1 MVVAKGLRW
10 FIFIMRITDW
20 VRWAYFFVVKQNEN
34 LLYFCC
40 WHFGLQSQG
49 AGKVLQSI
57 KSSPWDS
64 FRHDKVSCFAWPEL
78 SLNWWWLVTVP
89 LRFNQFK
96 FPSDSCSRD
105 SLFLWLIPATSR
117 SSDLLDLNHPSVTI
131 AGWWQSFI
139 VLTSCWRAAQGT
151 SRTEFCLHCFFL
163 QNFSLTIT
171 MESIDH

>member
-49 AGKVLQSI
+49 AGKVLQSV

-105 SLFLWLIPATSR
+105 SLFLVTYSCDFKVIWFAWPKLSVCHNCWLVTVLHSFNQLLKGSPGNQSNWVLLTLLQTSV
-117 SSDLLDLNHPSVTI
+117 H
-131 AGWWQSFI
+131 QSQ
-139 VLTSCWRAAQGT
+139 W
-151 SRTEFCLHCFFL
+151 
-163 QNFSLTIT
+163 NP
-171 MESIDH
+171 